1 MAKLSCKNKQ
11 HETTTP
17 QGHTNK
23 RGPTIP
29 FSVSADKND
38 FVLDI
43 SWCGRVQ
50 PLNLCSERRP
60 PIRAFVYQA
69 ESGGYRLKGV
79 DFIQRSN
86 VDNNVCTTPD
96 LWQRPIG
103 PDHPEQ
109 RIQTL
114 SIMI

>member
-1 MAKLSCKNKQ
+1 M
-11 HETTTP
+11 
-17 QGHTNK
+17 
-23 RGPTIP
+23 
-29 FSVSADKND
+29 SADKED

-43 SWCGRVQ
+43 SRCGRVQ

-69 ESGGYRLKGV
+69 KSGGYRLKGV
-79 DFIQRSN
+79 HFVQRFG
-86 VDNNVCTTPD
+86 VDNSVCTAPD
-96 LWQRPIG
+96 LWQGPIG
-103 PDHPEQ
+103 LDHPEQ